1 VQSYLTITLMGAAD
15 MRALQPLLHKPASM
29 LVMTFSA
36 DPHAGLGH
44 QRFEGSA
51 IVFLASAMSSR
62 TAVLR

>member
-1 VQSYLTITLMGAAD
+1 L
-15 MRALQPLLHKPASM
+15 
-29 LVMTFSA
+29 TFSA
-36 DPHAGLGH
+36 DPYPGLNH